1 MKYQK
6 PLAIVG
12 GIVVAGIGLLFLRNF
27 LKNAGGFNVRDVTK
41 TKQADGLTTT
51 PIKTAAVAAPPS
63 TLQLLLGSARETV
76 KSIVPSLNTRV
87 PANAK
92 LTPYGNTTSAA
103 AALRSPTATPAA
115 NYRPSAWASIKPR

>member
-6 PLAIVG
+6 ELAIVG
-12 GIVVAGIGLLFLRNF
+12 GVVVLAFGALWVRNF
-27 LKNAGGFNVRDVTK
+27 LKNAGGFNVRDVTT
-41 TKQADGLTTT
+41 TKKLDGLSTT

-63 TLQLLLGSARETV
+63 TLSLLLGSARAAAS
-76 KSIVPSLNTRV
+76 SILPSLNSRV

-92 LTPYGNTTSAA
+92 LTAYGNTDSAA
-103 AALRSPTATPAA
+103 AALRSPAATPAA

>member
-12 GIVVAGIGLLFLRNF
+12 GIVVLAFGALWVRNF
-27 LKNAGGFNVRDVTK
+27 LKNAGGFNVRDVTT

-63 TLQLLLGSARETV
+63 TLQLLLGSARDTV
-76 KSIVPSLNTRV
+76 KSILPSLNTRV

-92 LTPYGNTTSAA
+92 LTPYGNTVSAA

>member
-12 GIVVAGIGLLFLRNF
+12 GIVVAGIGLLYLRNF
-27 LKNAGGFNVRDVTK
+27 LKNAGGFNVRDVTT
-41 TKQADGLTTT
+41 TKKEGGLTTT

-63 TLQLLLGSARETV
+63 TLQLLLGTARETV
-76 KSIVPSLNTRV
+76 KSILPSLNTRV

-92 LTPYGNTTSAA
+92 TTPYGNTTSAA
-103 AALRSPTATPAA
+103 AAYRAPIQSNAA